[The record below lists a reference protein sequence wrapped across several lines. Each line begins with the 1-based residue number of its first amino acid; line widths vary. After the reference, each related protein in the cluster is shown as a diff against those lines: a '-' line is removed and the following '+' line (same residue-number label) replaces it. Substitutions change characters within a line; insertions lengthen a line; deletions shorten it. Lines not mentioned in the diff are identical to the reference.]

1 MAYRQLI
8 EAIMPTSSDDEPPLI
23 TLLYLVEAGTHEV
36 VVVVD
41 PENIIVETD
50 EKNNYKSAGKMGS
63 NNGILDVGVE
73 IIARYSVPAII
84 LGATFALIAV
94 AGVVMYGRRMEA
106 LDRFAEKSSM
116 LANLDDDSDTQ
127 F

>member
-1 MAYRQLI
+1 
-8 EAIMPTSSDDEPPLI
+8 
-23 TLLYLVEAGTHEV
+23 
-36 VVVVD
+36 
-41 PENIIVETD
+41 
-50 EKNNYKSAGKMGS
+50 MGS
-63 NNGILDVGVE
+63 NNGVIDVGVE

-116 LANLDDDSDTQ
+116 MSNLDDDSYTQ

>member
-1 MAYRQLI
+1 
-8 EAIMPTSSDDEPPLI
+8 
-23 TLLYLVEAGTHEV
+23 
-36 VVVVD
+36 
-41 PENIIVETD
+41 
-50 EKNNYKSAGKMGS
+50 MGS
-63 NNGILDVGVE
+63 NNGVLDVGVE

-116 LANLDDDSDTQ
+116 ISLSDDDSDTQ

>member
-1 MAYRQLI
+1 
-8 EAIMPTSSDDEPPLI
+8 MPTTSDEDTPMI
-23 TLLYLVEAGTHEV
+23 TLLYLVEAGNHDV

-41 PENIIVETD
+41 PDNIIVETD
-50 EKNNYKSAGKMGS
+50 EKNNFAKVPGTMGS

-73 IIARYSVPAII
+73 IVARYSVPAII

-116 LANLDDDSDTQ
+116 MANLDDNSDTQ

>member
-1 MAYRQLI
+1 
-8 EAIMPTSSDDEPPLI
+8 
-23 TLLYLVEAGTHEV
+23 
-36 VVVVD
+36 
-41 PENIIVETD
+41 
-50 EKNNYKSAGKMGS
+50 MGS

-73 IIARYSVPAII
+73 VIATYSVPAII

-116 LANLDDDSDTQ
+116 LANLDDDSETQ

>member
-1 MAYRQLI
+1 
-8 EAIMPTSSDDEPPLI
+8 
-23 TLLYLVEAGTHEV
+23 
-36 VVVVD
+36 
-41 PENIIVETD
+41 
-50 EKNNYKSAGKMGS
+50 MGS
-63 NNGILDVGVE
+63 NNGVLDVGVE

-84 LGATFALIAV
+84 LWATFALIAV

-116 LANLDDDSDTQ
+116 ISLSDDDSDTQ

>member
-1 MAYRQLI
+1 
-8 EAIMPTSSDDEPPLI
+8 MPTSSDDEPPLI

-116 LANLDDDSDTQ
+116 LANLDDESETQ

>member
-1 MAYRQLI
+1 M
-8 EAIMPTSSDDEPPLI
+8 
-23 TLLYLVEAGTHEV
+23 YLVEAGTHEI

-50 EKNNYKSAGKMGS
+50 ERNNFRSVGDMGS
-63 NNGILDVGVE
+63 NYGVLDVGVE
-73 IIARYSVPAII
+73 VIARYSVPAII
-84 LGATFALIAV
+84 LGATFALISV

-116 LANLDDDSDTQ
+116 LSNLDDDSDTT

>member
-1 MAYRQLI
+1 M
-8 EAIMPTSSDDEPPLI
+8 MN
-23 TLLYLVEAGTHEV
+23 LLNYSYLVEAGTHE

-84 LGATFALIAV
+84 LE
-94 AGVVMYGRRMEA
+94 RR
-106 LDRFAEKSSM
+106 LH
-116 LANLDDDSDTQ
+116 
-127 F
+127 